1 MQKLPSKDKNWLT
14 EYIDVAR
21 KAIIADIARRVI
33 VRAYLAF
40 TFFVVSVLSLFL
52 GGPVDI
58 AFTASILYTFFL
70 LADVPIEK
78 SKGIL
83 LPIKIDYGFVVSA
96 GWFLASVM
104 MHVTV
109 VLQKELEVYDYY
121 YQSTLPMLPV
131 TLMAIAFACKN
142 SANRGVQQ
150 IEDLKNAEVSVELVR
165 L

>member
-33 VRAYLAF
+33 ARAYLAI
-40 TFFVVSVLSLFL
+40 FFFIMSVLSLFL

-70 LADVPIEK
+70 LADTPIKK

-83 LPIKIDYGFVVSA
+83 LPIEIDYGFVVSV

-109 VLQKELEVYDYY
+109 VLQKELGVYDYY
-121 YQSTLPMLPV
+121 YQSMLPMLPV
-131 TLMAIAFACKN
+131 TLMAIAFSFKN
-142 SANRGVQQ
+142 SANRGIQQ
-150 IEDLKNAEVSVELVR
+150 IEILKNAEVSVEFVKL
-165 L
+165 